1 MDSVPHRFC
10 DDVATIMD
18 GFLAIN
24 LDQIISKEWRSWR
37 TVFKEHKE
45 KRRTIQITA
54 YAEDHETVRY
64 QVQEHMMAPPPP
76 GFGLALRRSQSFT
89 LDELKKMDKK
99 YIRVRALYVRKKRE
113 PNQPMLGLNLPA
125 LPLASWN
132 DFICTVSGLPLW
144 STRNS
149 GWFLSLSLEPQDHQ
163 TMTKFFK
170 VLKKRLIT
178 SLTLSY
184 TGGESE
190 IFLQQE
196 VEKGYLESLQ
206 LLGRWPNADHLKASI
221 KVFLRS
227 PKYDI
232 CNVSPESDLRGDFEM
247 FRILF
252 DRFLVQQGKHSSLTL
267 NMSFSEDTM
276 RAIADHRRDFQ
287 IPRLIHRTMRYRQHG
302 QPRPNPGPV
311 ALRRSPRIQQ
321 QQQQSPPVPA
331 PNAHLRPTAA
341 QLPPQPVVWKI
352 VRTPTDS
359 RALEHLSNSHSRTL
373 SRHNESMEG
382 VSQIS
387 IINHSSPFNF
397 AYPPQWQGAGNLPL
411 DFPDYYYIDVNLC

>member
-132 DFICTVSGLPLW
+132 DFICTALWRCVEVLEFSSNNNKVHLFLP
-144 STRNS
+144 
-149 GWFLSLSLEPQDHQ
+149 Q
-163 TMTKFFK
+163 M
-170 VLKKRLIT
+170 LI
-178 SLTLSY
+178 
-184 TGGESE
+184 
-190 IFLQQE
+190 FA
-196 VEKGYLESLQ
+196 
-206 LLGRWPNADHLKASI
+206 P
-221 KVFLRS
+221 
-227 PKYDI
+227 
-232 CNVSPESDLRGDFEM
+232 
-247 FRILF
+247 
-252 DRFLVQQGKHSSLTL
+252 
-267 NMSFSEDTM
+267 
-276 RAIADHRRDFQ
+276 
-287 IPRLIHRTMRYRQHG
+287 
-302 QPRPNPGPV
+302 
-311 ALRRSPRIQQ
+311 LRRNYLLNPLFGKSSEHQPI
-321 QQQQSPPVPA
+321 PV
-331 PNAHLRPTAA
+331 R
-341 QLPPQPVVWKI
+341 
-352 VRTPTDS
+352 
-359 RALEHLSNSHSRTL
+359 LS
-373 SRHNESMEG
+373 
-382 VSQIS
+382 I
-387 IINHSSPFNF
+387 
-397 AYPPQWQGAGNLPL
+397 
-411 DFPDYYYIDVNLC
+411 